1 MLCSISIESRA
12 DSTYGPWKSES
23 ISFPVYGGM
32 ACTSNV
38 SGRKTFS
45 ANVSGSST
53 AYPGLVSGHAYQMST
68 SFKVSWSEHKHEKD
82 FLYGSNITESEGS
95 GTVSVSTGSSIF
107 SYNGNNN
114 PVFNASFPLSVA
126 ATAVN
131 IGTSSYPVYLI
142 NGRVN
147 CQWTVTVEYQYR
159 EVFNATTGQKLDT
172 IDDSIQQGNKIAED
186 TNQVTKNIFQRIT
199 EFFGSF
205 FSNLIN
211 AVVSLF
217 MPSSDEFNDFFTRL
231 NAFFEDH
238 FGFLFAPFKYFNMLI
253 TWTFTNDGL
262 ATSTALT
269 FPGFSIMG
277 YEVWPSMTYDLASDP
292 LVGTICG
299 HVRKVTGILLAVY
312 FVTFIQNFFR
322 ERFGTS

>member
-12 DSTYGPWKSES
+12 DSTYGPWKSGS

-45 ANVSGSST
+45 ANVLGSST

-68 SFKVSWSEHKHEKD
+68 SFKVSWSGHDHKKD
-82 FLYGSNITESEGS
+82 FLYGSNITETEGS

-107 SYNGNNN
+107 SYNGNND
-114 PVFNASFPLSVA
+114 PVFRASFPLTVS

-131 IGTSSYPVYLI
+131 IGTSSYPVYII
-142 NGRVN
+142 NGSVN

-172 IDDSIQQGNKIAED
+172 IDDSIQQGNQIAQD
-186 TNQVTKNIFQRIT
+186 TNQVTKNIFERIT

-217 MPSSDEFNDFFTRL
+217 VPSAEEMSGLFNQLNQFFSDR
-231 NAFFEDH
+231 
-238 FGFLFAPFKYFNMLI
+238 FGFLYSPFNYLI
-253 TWTFTNDGL
+253 RVMNVFLYSEN
-262 ATSTALT
+262 STVLT

-277 YEVWPSMTYDLASDP
+277 YEVWSEMKYDIASDP
-292 LVGTICG
+292 VVGSICNHVRLGTGVLLVG
-299 HVRKVTGILLAVY
+299 Y
-312 FVTFIQNFFR
+312 FFKYLQDFFK
-322 ERFGTS
+322 ERFGSS

>member
-68 SFKVSWSEHKHEKD
+68 SFGVSWSGHEHKKD

-114 PVFNASFPLSVA
+114 PVFRASFPLTVS

-142 NGRVN
+142 NGSVN
-147 CQWTVTVEYQYR
+147 CQWTITVKYQYR

-172 IDDSIQQGNKIAED
+172 IDDSIQQGNQIAED
-186 TNQVTKNIFQRIT
+186 TNQVTKNIFERIT

-217 MPSSDEFNDFFTRL
+217 VPSADEMGGLFNQLNQFFSDR
-231 NAFFEDH
+231 
-238 FGFLFAPFKYFNMLI
+238 FGFLYAPFDYFIQLCNTLLLDRSEQPI
-253 TWTFTNDGL
+253 
-262 ATSTALT
+262 T

-277 YEVWPSMTYDLASDP
+277 YQVWSDIQVWDLMSNGYAAQILWYVRQMNGVLISLYF
-292 LVGTICG
+292 LVY
-299 HVRKVTGILLAVY
+299 V
-312 FVTFIQNFFR
+312 QQFFK
-322 ERFGTS
+322 ERFSK

>member
-1 MLCSISIESRA
+1 MLCSTSIESRA

-68 SFKVSWSEHKHEKD
+68 SFKVSWSGHDHKKD

-114 PVFNASFPLSVA
+114 PVFRASFPLMVS

-142 NGRVN
+142 NGSVN

-172 IDDSIQQGNKIAED
+172 IDDSIQQGNQIAQD
-186 TNQVTKNIFQRIT
+186 TNQVTKNIFERIT

-217 MPSSDEFNDFFTRL
+217 VPSADEMGGLFDQLNQFFHDR
-231 NAFFEDH
+231 
-238 FGFLFAPFKYFNMLI
+238 FGFLYAPFDYFILLCQ
-253 TWTFTNDGL
+253 TLLTD
-262 ATSTALT
+262 TSEAPLT

-277 YEVWPSMTYDLASDP
+277 YEIWPDIQVWDLMSN
-292 LVGTICG
+292 G
-299 HVRKVTGILLAVY
+299 HAGNILWYVRQVNGVLISLYFIVY
-312 FVTFIQNFFR
+312 VQRFFK
-322 ERFGTS
+322 EHFSK